1 MFNFG
6 ELITAGY
13 IYAAVSFALS
23 VLLITVKNLIGKDKH
38 YYSLIEYVNVN
49 IVAALSIW
57 VMGYSLPEI
66 IILSALGVTTMVI
79 AHMVLKN
86 FTIAGRLLLVTYALF
101 TLFGMI
107 WGFWFITSI
116 DVSTV
121 TRVLMYIGYPILF
134 MTLFGGIISVFEQW
148 EVLGKVKWDRPNAPL
163 PGGELKNFP
172 RVCLQVPAYSE
183 PPDVVIGTL
192 DSIAKLDYPNFEVM
206 VIDNNT
212 KDPNLWKPVEAHC
225 AKLGERFRFFHVD
238 PIKGAKAGAL
248 NFALRH
254 THSDVEI
261 IGVVDSDYQVEP
273 DFLDRL
279 VGYFEDPKMGFVQ
292 SPHDYREWEQNL
304 YLKMCYWE
312 YKYFFETIMPS
323 LNERDATLTVGTMC
337 LIRKRA
343 LEDAGGW
350 SEWCQTEDSELS
362 IRIHAA
368 GYSSVYTNET
378 FGRGLIPE
386 TFLGYKK
393 QRFRWTF
400 GPVQELKHHF
410 RLYLPKFMA
419 KPSAMT
425 RLQKVHH
432 LNHGFGYL
440 NLGIGS
446 LFIPFGL
453 AALVSI
459 VLNHEVIAVPKAM
472 WITSLVVLVC
482 GFTLRWLT
490 YHVYLKCPLKD
501 TIGAFIANSALTH
514 TYIVASIM
522 CMFKNEIAWQRTNKF
537 KSLPLGLGA
546 ISSVQTET
554 IIGLLILALGGA
566 SFLLLPGLGLH
577 FMLGSVMVL
586 KGFEY
591 LAAPA
596 MALLAEHELQKS
608 RESESFATKPVPS
621 RSANQ
626 YQPIKRNITK

>member
-1 MFNFG
+1 MFNFSDFVS
-6 ELITAGY
+6 AGY
-13 IYAAVSFALS
+13 IYSAVSFALS
-23 VLLITVKNLIGKDKH
+23 VLLISVKNLIGKDKH
-38 YYSLIEYVNVN
+38 YYSVVEYLNVS
-49 IVAALSIW
+49 IVAALIIW
-57 VMGYSLPEI
+57 VLGYSLPDTI
-66 IILSALGVTTMVI
+66 ALSLLSVTALLIG
-79 AHMVLKN
+79 HSLLKN
-86 FTIAGRLLLVTYALF
+86 FTIAGKLLLVTYAIF
-101 TLFGMI
+101 SLFGMI

-116 DVSTV
+116 DVSTI
-121 TRVLMYIGYPILF
+121 TRVLMYIGYPLLF
-134 MTLFGGIISVFEQW
+134 LTLFGGIITAFEQW
-148 EVLGKVKWDRPNAPL
+148 EVLGKVKWERPNAPL
-163 PGGELKNFP
+163 PAGRLKNFP

-183 PPDVVIGTL
+183 PPDIVIATL

-225 AKLGERFRFFHVD
+225 AKLGEKFRFFHVD

-254 THSDVEI
+254 TNPEVEI
-261 IGVVDSDYQVEP
+261 IGVVDADYQVES

-292 SPHDYREWEQNL
+292 SPHDYREWGQSL
-304 YLKMCYWE
+304 YQKMCYWE
-312 YKYFFETIMPS
+312 YKYFFETVMPS

-337 LIRKRA
+337 LIRKKA
-343 LEDAGGW
+343 LVEAGGW
-350 SEWCQTEDSELS
+350 AEWCQTEDSELS

-400 GPVQELKHHF
+400 GPVQELKRHF

-419 KPSAMT
+419 KPSFMT
-425 RLQKVHH
+425 RLQKLHH

-440 NLGIGS
+440 NLGVGS

-453 AALVSI
+453 AAMVSMA
-459 VLNHEVIAVPKAM
+459 LQHEVVKVPQAM

-490 YHVYLKCPLKD
+490 YHVYLKCPFKD
-501 TIGAFIANSALTH
+501 TIGAFIANCALSH
-514 TYIVASIM
+514 TYIVASIS
-522 CMFKNEIAWQRTNKF
+522 CLFKNEIAWQRTNKF
-537 KSLPLGLGA
+537 KELPLGLGA
-546 ISSVQTET
+546 LSSVQTET
-554 IIGLLILALGGA
+554 TIGILILALGGL
-566 SFLLLPGLGLH
+566 SFFLIPSVGLH
-577 FMLGSVMVL
+577 FVLGTVMAL
-586 KGFEY
+586 KGLEY

-608 RESESFATKPVPS
+608 REAESFVTKPVPS
-621 RSANQ
+621 RSPNQ